1 MDGEGN
7 IKKINNTQNI
17 INDKI
22 ENAKIINKIEEPL
35 KKSYYGSFVQKL
47 LFSITFFSLCLYLI
61 VQNLNSSNI
70 PLVIMQTKII
80 HLIISLIFAVILG
93 YMASIATLMIIPITG
108 YVLTAIA
115 KIMNNN
121 FDITIK
127 ILC

>member
-1 MDGEGN
+1 ME
-7 IKKINNTQNI
+7 
-17 INDKI
+17 
-22 ENAKIINKIEEPL
+22 
-35 KKSYYGSFVQKL
+35 
-47 LFSITFFSLCLYLI
+47 
-61 VQNLNSSNI
+61 
-70 PLVIMQTKII
+70 VIMQTKII

-127 ILC
+127 ILCWMYTVLISYYLWIKIV